1 MPAFARRE
9 IVDQDQVGFYHCVA
23 RCVRRA
29 FLCGC
34 DALTGKSFEHR
45 KEWAQQ
51 RLQDLATV
59 FAIDIC
65 GFAVLS
71 NHLHL
76 VLRIRPDV
84 AGDWSDEEVVRRWWR
99 LFPRRNPLT
108 GSSELQPH
116 QLDALLAD
124 PARVAMLR
132 ERLCNLS
139 WFMRTLSEP
148 IARRANREDGCTG
161 RFWEGRF
168 KCQALLDEAAILA
181 CSVYVDLNPIRAG
194 LADRPETSKFTGAYE
209 RIAHQQETPGAADVP
224 WMAPVPVAKAG
235 LSEAPSP
242 ESPAAAAPARRVS
255 NRGFL
260 PMTLEDYLSLLDWTG
275 RQSRPD
281 KRGSIPDHLAPIL
294 SRLNIR
300 ASSWLE
306 TVSNYGRWFR
316 RAAGRSDHLL
326 ARAHEAGRRWFHGV
340 SHCRIAFG

>member
-1 MPAFARRE
+1 MPAFARHE
-9 IVDQDQVGFYHCVA
+9 IVDQNQVGFYHCIA

-29 FLCGC
+29 FLCGF
-34 DALTGKSFEHR
+34 DSLTGKSFEHR
-45 KEWAQQ
+45 KDWVRQ
-51 RLQDLATV
+51 RLEDLAAI
-59 FAIDIC
+59 FAIDVC

-84 AGDWSDEEVVRRWWR
+84 AEGWSDEDVVRRWWR
-99 LFPRRNPLT
+99 LFPRRDPLT
-108 GSSELQPH
+108 GSSDLQPH

-124 PARVAMLR
+124 PTRVAELR
-132 ERLCNLS
+132 QRLCNLS

-168 KCQALLDEAAILA
+168 KCQALLDEAAVLA
-181 CSVYVDLNPIRAG
+181 CSIYVDLNPIRAG
-194 LADRPETSKFTGAYE
+194 QADRPETSEFTGAYE
-209 RIAHQQETPGAADVP
+209 RIARSLETQREADVP
-224 WMAPVPVAKAG
+224 WMSPVPVEQASP
-235 LSEAPSP
+235 SETQSP
-242 ESPAAAAPARRVS
+242 VTAAPARRAS
-255 NRGFL
+255 NLGFL
-260 PMTLEDYLSLLDWTG
+260 PMTLNDYLSLLDWTG

-281 KRGSIPDHLAPIL
+281 KRGSIPDHLEPIL

-306 TVSNYGRWFR
+306 TVSNYSRWFR

-326 ARAHEAGRRWFHGV
+326 ARAHAAGRRWFHGV
-340 SHCRIAFG
+340 SYCRLAFG